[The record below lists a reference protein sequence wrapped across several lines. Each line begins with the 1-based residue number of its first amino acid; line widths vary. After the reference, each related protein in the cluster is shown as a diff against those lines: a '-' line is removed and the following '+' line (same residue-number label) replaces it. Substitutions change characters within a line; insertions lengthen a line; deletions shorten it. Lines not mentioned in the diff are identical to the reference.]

1 MKGTVV
7 SSWIESCR
15 TLFGNEVVNKALTA
29 NNLPQDVIFTPL
41 QDVDDKV
48 ATGIVDHV
56 GNSVDKDH
64 KEIWGIMGE
73 QNIQTFSKNY
83 PGFFRHESAY
93 QFLKSMND
101 VHVIVMK
108 RFAGAKPP
116 ILDVKP
122 ISSHQIIFTYRSNRG
137 MQDYLFGLINGVA
150 AYFNEKIDLELIEQD
165 ESGVQIKLTF
175 EKEIQFTK
183 KYRVNQLLSIGG
195 LVKKVAAKA
204 AIINTLFVTVVGLV
218 LLSNKIEAFILG
230 GVTLIVSAVS
240 TALLNR
246 PQKLLMTELQR
257 LSSGDF
263 VEYLVVKSKDENEE
277 LFDFLNDIKV
287 NVQRDFIG
295 FNAIVDEMYTF
306 NHSVTEIAHT
316 MQETSDDI
324 TAVLD
329 EVAIA
334 ATTQAEDTEN
344 SVSILNESIL
354 NVTRI
359 SDASQKNKDK
369 IEKAMSNLES
379 SFSNVHNT
387 TMEINN
393 VLNEFRTIR
402 ENSNELQKNAT
413 GITEIVSIVSAIA
426 KQINLLALNAS
437 IEAARA
443 GEAGRGFAVVADE
456 VRRLSVETNKAVSEI
471 NDNLMEFVK
480 SIGGVVN
487 DIDVQYNVL
496 EKEGVKLTEAVNVS
510 SKSNRNLKTVS
521 DLMIQTS
528 RELKTEAD
536 HISSIFDNMHSLA
549 AIAEEN
555 SAATEEA
562 SSNVAIYMD
571 QINELS
577 HQINVFDSMIKNF
590 QEDLSKYKI

>member
-15 TLFGNEVVNKALTA
+15 ILYGNEVVNKALAA
-29 NNLPQDVIFTPL
+29 NSLSQDVIFTPF

-56 GNSVDKDH
+56 GNQVGKDH

-122 ISSHQIIFTYRSNRG
+122 ISSHEIIFTYRSNRG
-137 MQDYLFGLINGVA
+137 MEDYLFGLINGVA
-150 AYFNEKIDLELIEQD
+150 AYFNEKIELVLMEQSQ
-165 ESGVQIKLTF
+165 EGVQIKLTF
-175 EKEIQFTK
+175 ENEIQYTK
-183 KYRVNQLLSIGG
+183 KYHINKLLSFGFI
-195 LVKKVAAKA
+195 KNVAAKA
-204 AIINTLFVTVVGLV
+204 AIINTLIVTLVGLILV
-218 LLSNKIEAFILG
+218 SNKIDALILG
-230 GVTLIVSAVS
+230 GVTLAITLAS
-240 TALLNR
+240 TTILNR
-246 PQKLLMTELQR
+246 PQKLLIKELKR

-263 VEYLVVKSKDENEE
+263 VEYLVVQSKDENEA
-277 LFDFLNDIKV
+277 LFDALNDIKRT
-287 NVQRDFIG
+287 VQKDFIG

-306 NHSVTEIAHT
+306 NHSVTDIAHT
-316 MQETSDDI
+316 MQDTSNDI

-359 SDASQKNKDK
+359 SDASQDNKDK
-369 IEKAMSNLES
+369 IEVAMSNLES
-379 SFSNVHNT
+379 SFTNVHNT

-393 VLNEFRTIR
+393 VLNEFRIIK
-402 ENSNELQKNAT
+402 ENSNELQKNAA

-443 GEAGRGFAVVADE
+443 GDAGKGFAVVAEE
-456 VRRLSVETNKAVSEI
+456 VRRLSVETNQAVSEI
-471 NDNLMEFVK
+471 NDNLTEFVT

-496 EKEGVKLTEAVNVS
+496 EKEGVKLTGAVNVS
-510 SKSNRNLKTVS
+510 SQANQNLKTVS
-521 DLMIQTS
+521 DLMIETS
-528 RELKTEAD
+528 QELKSEAD
-536 HISSIFDNMHSLA
+536 NISSIFDNMHSLA

-577 HQINVFDSMIKNF
+577 HQINVFDLMIKNF

>member
-15 TLFGNEVVNKALTA
+15 ALYGKQVVDQALTA
-29 NNLPQDVIFTPL
+29 NNLPLDVVFTPL
-41 QDVDDKV
+41 QDVEDKV
-48 ATGIVDHV
+48 ANGVVDHV
-56 GNSVDKDH
+56 GSLVGKDH
-64 KEIWGIMGE
+64 KEIWGVMGE
-73 QNIQTFSKNY
+73 QNIKTFSKNY

-122 ISSHQIIFTYRSNRG
+122 ISSHQIIFTYRSKRG
-137 MQDYLFGLINGVA
+137 MQHYLFGLINGVA
-150 AYFNEKIDLELIEQD
+150 TYFNEKIDLELIEQNQ
-165 ESGVQIKLTF
+165 EGVQIKLTF

-183 KYRVNQLLSIGG
+183 KYHINKLLSFGII
-195 LVKKVAAKA
+195 KKVALKA
-204 AIINTLFVTVVGLV
+204 AIFNTVFVTLVGLL
-218 LLSNKIEAFILG
+218 LLSNKIDALILG
-230 GVTLIVSAVS
+230 GVTLIATAVS
-240 TALLNR
+240 TTLLNR
-246 PQKLLMTELQR
+246 PQKLLMKELER
-257 LSSGDF
+257 LSAGDF
-263 VEYLVVKSKDENEE
+263 VEYLVVKSQDENEVI
-277 LFDFLNDIKV
+277 FDILNDIKR
-287 NVQRDFIG
+287 NVQKDFIG

-306 NHSVTEIAHT
+306 NQSVTEIAST
-316 MQETSDDI
+316 MQSTSDDI

-359 SDASQKNKDK
+359 SNASQKNKDK
-369 IEKAMSNLES
+369 IEVAMTNLES
-379 SFSNVHNT
+379 SFSNVHST

-393 VLNEFRTIR
+393 VLSEFRIIR

-413 GITEIVSIVSAIA
+413 GITEIVSIVSSIA

-443 GEAGRGFAVVADE
+443 GDAGRGFAVVADE

-471 NDNLMEFVK
+471 NDNLMEFVR

-496 EKEGVKLTEAVNVS
+496 EQEGVKLTDAVNVS
-510 SKSNRNLKTVS
+510 SKSNKNLKKVS

-528 RELKTEAD
+528 QELKTEAD